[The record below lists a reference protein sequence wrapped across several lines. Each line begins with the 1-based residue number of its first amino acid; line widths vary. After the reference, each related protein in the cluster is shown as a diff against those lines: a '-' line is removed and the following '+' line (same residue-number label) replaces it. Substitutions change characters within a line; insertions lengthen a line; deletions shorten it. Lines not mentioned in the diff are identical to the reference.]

1 MKVLRSILSIKYA
14 VKFIALVAAI
24 QMAVLNVQNVKKK
37 ISLKINSFLI
47 RLW

>member
-47 RLW
+47 RL